1 MLVAVDAHN
10 LLTDRRGI
18 AVYVRAVLREWYR
31 NGGCELALVVRNPFP
46 ALLKRR
52 LSEIVGE
59 AKIRVTA
66 RVPNDADL
74 VWHPWN
80 GTFLDSDKPNVV
92 TIHDVT
98 PFAYPN
104 PDSAKR
110 KHEQEPFLRSSRRA
124 DAIVTDS
131 EFSAG
136 EVVAHLG
143 VPRER
148 ITVVPLAADAELTP
162 GPPERLP
169 HDLTGGAYLLY
180 VGANDARKNVGTLV
194 EAWQRTLRPRNV
206 ALVLVSTGIR
216 ADGAISLHDVSAGEL
231 RDLYRG
237 ALAVAVP
244 SVYEGFGLPAL
255 EALACGAPLVV
266 SRAAS
271 LPEVA
276 GDAAHYVDDPTSVAA
291 WCEALLRVAGDAAY
305 RERLKLAGP
314 VRASTFSWP
323 RTAALT
329 SAVFERI
336 LATRTLVP
344 RKGLEPPRPRGH

>member
-31 NGGCELALVVRNPFP
+31 GRGCEPVLVVRHPFP

-52 LSEIVGE
+52 LAEAVGE
-59 AKIRVTA
+59 AKVRVA
-66 RVPNDADL
+66 GRVPHDADL

-80 GTFLDSDKPNVV
+80 GTFFESAKPNVV

-104 PDSAKR
+104 PDSEKR
-110 KHEQEPFLRSSRRA
+110 KHEQEPFLRSARRA

-131 EFSAG
+131 EFSAN
-136 EVVAHLG
+136 EVVTHLA

-148 ITVVPLAADAELTP
+148 IAVVPLAADPTFTP
-162 GPPERLP
+162 GPPVRLP
-169 HDLTGGAYLLY
+169 HGLARDAYLLY
-180 VGANDARKNVGTLV
+180 VGANDERKNLRTLV
-194 EAWQRTLRPRNV
+194 EAWRGTLRPRGIP
-206 ALVLVSTGIR
+206 LVLVSTGIR
-216 ADGAISLHDVSAGEL
+216 VDGAISLHDVSAGEL

-244 SVYEGFGLPAL
+244 SIYEGFGLPAL

-276 GDAAHYVDDPTSVAA
+276 GDAAHYVDDPTSTAA
-291 WCEALLRVAGDAAY
+291 WSEALLRVTGDAAY

-314 VRASTFSWP
+314 VRASAFSWR
-323 RTAALT
+323 RTATIT
-329 SAVFERI
+329 SAVFERV
-336 LATRTLVP
+336 LATRP
-344 RKGLEPPRPRGH
+344 

>member
-18 AVYVRAVLREWYR
+18 SVYVRAVLREWYR
-31 NGGCELALVVRNPFP
+31 DGGCDPALVVRHPFP
-46 ALLKRR
+46 VLLERR
-52 LSEIVGE
+52 LADAVG
-59 AKIRVTA
+59 AGRVRVAA
-66 RVPNDADL
+66 RVPRDADL

-80 GTFLDSDKPNVV
+80 GTFFHSEKPNVV

-104 PDSAKR
+104 PEPAKR
-110 KHEQEPFLRSSRRA
+110 KHEQEPFLRSARCA

-136 EVVAHLG
+136 EIVAHLG

-169 HDLTGGAYLLY
+169 HDLAGDAYVLY
-180 VGANDARKNVGTLV
+180 VGAGDARKNVGTLV
-194 EAWQRTLRPRNV
+194 EAWQRTLRPRGI

-216 ADGAISLHDVSAGEL
+216 VDGAISLHDVSAGEL
-231 RDLYRG
+231 RNLYRG

-244 SVYEGFGLPAL
+244 SIYEGFGLPAL
-255 EALACGAPLVV
+255 EALACGAPLIV

-276 GDAAHYVDDPTSVAA
+276 GDAAHYVDDPTSTAA
-291 WCEALLRVAGDAAY
+291 WSEALLHLAGDAAY

-314 VRASTFSWP
+314 VRASMFSWR

-329 SAVFERI
+329 LTVFEGV